1 MKIYTSYF
9 AQTKKLEE
17 LNIQPISV
25 ALYTPDWFN
34 NPIMYRLVPPASI
47 LHNFKDIKR
56 NISGDL
62 LSSKEELLQAQKQ
75 YSIEY
80 ITMILKNQDPK
91 HILEMIN
98 QWSCGKDVALC
109 CFEKAG
115 DFCHRQII
123 AGWLNKHVNAG
134 VIEYI
139 FD

>member
-1 MKIYTSYF
+1 MPKIYTSYF

-34 NPIMYRLVPPASI
+34 NPIMYRLVPPSF
-47 LHNFKDIKR
+47 LLYDIKCNER
-56 NISGDL
+56 KASE
-62 LSSKEELLQAQKQ
+62 EELIKLKK
-75 YSIEY
+75 EY
-80 ITMILKNQDPK
+80 AFGYVDFILKNQDPK

-98 QWSCGKDVALC
+98 SWSCGKDVALC

-115 DFCHRQII
+115 FCHRQLI

-134 VIEYI
+134 VTEYV
-139 FD
+139 F